1 MTSFLR
7 AAWQRLTRSR
17 PESPPAASPVSA
29 PVRLRPPA
37 PEAAQQL
44 AAFWRWFE
52 QVRPRLEHELR
63 AGFSAE
69 LQEELS
75 AEVKALHPE
84 LAWEA
89 GRGAGSTLELS
100 LSTEGQFSLRRLT
113 EAWRQAAPEV
123 PGWRFHPE
131 RPATARFEQAVLH
144 FAGQQVALEQ
154 LRFRLEDDVPRA
166 RVDLTVWHPAF
177 ETMEA
182 GARESLGLLAL
193 DALLGAD
200 ELERWVGNV
209 DTATE
214 ATEAFVTPEALRA
227 RVAAL
232 AAAPHDTLAFVQ
244 GKDARGHEVMASL
257 HLSLKRLDHLAYED
271 QLVVRIAY
279 RTLAEKGMPSA
290 EEHQAAQ
297 ALEDQLVESL
307 RGLALHYGHVVSGGR
322 LEVLFYVA
330 DKRAAEGRLAAWRER
345 ARGWK
350 VERSWQHDPE
360 WRALLKW

>member
-17 PESPPAASPVSA
+17 PEAPAAPPAPTRA
-29 PVRLRPPA
+29 PVRLRPPT
-37 PEAAQQL
+37 PEVAAQL
-44 AAFWRWFE
+44 AAFWDWF
-52 QVRPRLEHELR
+52 QQARPRLEHELR
-63 AGFSAE
+63 AGFSSE

-75 AEVKALHPE
+75 SEVKALHPE

-100 LSTEGQFSLRRLT
+100 LSTEGHFSLRRLT

-123 PGWRFHPE
+123 PGWRFHAE
-131 RPATARFEQAVLH
+131 RPATARFEHAVLH
-144 FAGQQVALEQ
+144 FAGQQVALQQ

-166 RVDLTVWHPAF
+166 RVDVTVWHPAF
-177 ETMEA
+177 EAMEA
-182 GARESLGLLAL
+182 GARESLSLLAL

-200 ELERWVGNV
+200 ELERWVGGV
-209 DTATE
+209 DTASE
-214 ATEAFVTPEALRA
+214 ATEAFVPPEALRA

-232 AAAPHDTLAFVQ
+232 AAAPHDTLAFMQ
-244 GKDARGHEVMASL
+244 GKDAQGREVMASL

-279 RTLAEKGMPSA
+279 RSVEQGMPSA

-350 VERSWQHDPE
+350 VERTWHHDPE